1 VPSFKWEEL
10 ANKALSFTLGTRSFP
25 SAPGFK
31 IFWLWWCVEAG
42 NDCAWGAEPERED
55 QESEHLENANA
66 NLEYRSS
73 NVLARAAGERQEES
87 KDCIDAVGVLFSPI
101 VEYMPVEQ
109 LGEVTNLVIKE
120 LYATRHSLWLVKLV
134 LEMG

>member
-1 VPSFKWEEL
+1 M
-10 ANKALSFTLGTRSFP
+10 
-25 SAPGFK
+25 
-31 IFWLWWCVEAG
+31 
-42 NDCAWGAEPERED
+42 
-55 QESEHLENANA
+55 
-66 NLEYRSS
+66 
-73 NVLARAAGERQEES
+73 LARAAGERQEES

>member
-1 VPSFKWEEL
+1 MPSFEWEEL
-10 ANKALSFTLGTRSFP
+10 ADKALSFTSGTRSFP

-31 IFWLWWCVEAG
+31 IFWSRQHVEAG

-55 QESEHLENANA
+55 RESEHLENANA

-73 NVLARAAGERQEES
+73 DVLVRAVGERREES
-87 KDCIDAVGVLFSPI
+87 EDCIDAVGVLFSPI
-101 VEYMPVEQ
+101 VEYTPVEQ
-109 LGEVTNLVIKE
+109 WGEVTKE
-120 LYATRHSLWLVKLV
+120 LYATGRSSWLVRLV